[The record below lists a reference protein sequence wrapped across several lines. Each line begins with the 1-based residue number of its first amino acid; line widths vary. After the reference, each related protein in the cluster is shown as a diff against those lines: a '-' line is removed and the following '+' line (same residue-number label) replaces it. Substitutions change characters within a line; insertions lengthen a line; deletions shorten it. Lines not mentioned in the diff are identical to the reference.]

1 VHNSGR
7 IYVFN
12 FGISAGI
19 SDFGISDLAGI
30 TDYGF
35 RILANLKYF
44 GFGAIL
50 TYDSVSRFLIIKA
63 LECLR
68 IPETFINLMKNIFY
82 NKMNKVIVNDYYIDF
97 YEVGDGLDQ
106 CWVIR

>member
-7 IYVFN
+7 IYIFN

-30 TDYGF
+30 MDYGF
-35 RILANLKYF
+35 GISANPKYF

-50 TYDSVSRFLIIKA
+50 NPITSYYNLCDFYRLLIIISK
-63 LECLR
+63 LKIIKIIKIR
-68 IPETFINLMKNIFY
+68 
-82 NKMNKVIVNDYYIDF
+82 MNKTKNKIYKVRIN
-97 YEVGDGLDQ
+97 
-106 CWVIR
+106 

>member
-1 VHNSGR
+1 MHNSGR
-7 IYVFN
+7 IYKFN

-35 RILANLKYF
+35 GISANPKYF

-50 TYDSVSRFLIIKA
+50 KQKLTEWITESCCSS
-63 LECLR
+63 
-68 IPETFINLMKNIFY
+68 
-82 NKMNKVIVNDYYIDF
+82 
-97 YEVGDGLDQ
+97 
-106 CWVIR
+106 

>member
-7 IYVFN
+7 IYIFN

-35 RILANLKYF
+35 GISANLKYF
-44 GFGAIL
+44 GFGTIL
-50 TYDSVSRFLIIKA
+50 SFS
-63 LECLR
+63 
-68 IPETFINLMKNIFY
+68 IFFHLLCKKVPKWQFSILLY
-82 NKMNKVIVNDYYIDF
+82 EKMLFWHICFVLLSEKVPK
-97 YEVGDGLDQ
+97 Q
-106 CWVIR
+106 